1 MTGRNAGNGPRS
13 SSNLRVVGPA
23 ETAYSTVHIGASLR
37 ARRRAAGLT
46 QERAAA
52 LAGLTRGA
60 VAKLEAAQLPDPHLS
75 TLLALMW
82 TYGLGSIEELLGQVP
97 SAEIARY
104 WSSQQW
110 QGGRPRPLGS

>member
-1 MTGRNAGNGPRS
+1 MTSRNAARGPQPSR
-13 SSNLRVVGPA
+13 NLQVVGSA
-23 ETAYSTVHIGASLR
+23 EDAYSTVQIGASLK

-60 VAKLEAAQLPDPHLS
+60 VAKLEASELPDPHLS
-75 TLLALMW
+75 TLLALMR
-82 TYGLGSIEELLGQVP
+82 TYGLGSVEELLGHVP

-104 WSSQQW
+104 WESQEW
-110 QGGRPRPLGS
+110 EGGRPRPLSS